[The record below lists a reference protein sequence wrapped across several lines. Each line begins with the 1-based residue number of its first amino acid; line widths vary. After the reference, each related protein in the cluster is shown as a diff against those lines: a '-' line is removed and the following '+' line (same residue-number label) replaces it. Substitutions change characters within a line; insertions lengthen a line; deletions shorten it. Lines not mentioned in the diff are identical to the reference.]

1 MRLRRILLISWIA
14 FQTTVAWAAGSA
26 SVAGTV
32 LGEGRSALQ
41 DVEVGL
47 ISLSTGKTLLTHTD
61 IAGKFGFA
69 ELPSEEYSLYFEL
82 PAYAVQRIGP
92 FELLPDSPREWI
104 VELERLQPPL
114 TRPLAGLDT
123 ISVEYG
129 MVREQVQSLPVLLG
143 SARLFDLRRP
153 NAGKF
158 NVPRY

>member
-104 VELERLQPPL
+104 VELDPPRD
-114 TRPLAGLDT
+114 RPT
-123 ISVEYG
+123 
-129 MVREQVQSLPVLLG
+129 
-143 SARLFDLRRP
+143 ARV
-153 NAGKF
+153 
-158 NVPRY
+158 VPRSTINSTAPPTTRKTG

>member
-1 MRLRRILLISWIA
+1 CCWIA
-14 FQTTVAWAAGSA
+14 FEAAAAWAAGSA

-32 LGEGRSALQ
+32 LGDDRSPLR

-47 ISLSTGKTLLTHTD
+47 INLSTGETVLTYTD
-61 IAGKFGFA
+61 IAGKFGFT
-69 ELPSEEYSLYFEL
+69 ELASEEYSLYFEL
-82 PAYAVQRIGP
+82 AEYAVQRIGP

-129 MVREQVQSLPVLLG
+129 MVREQIQSL
-143 SARLFDLRRP
+143 
-153 NAGKF
+153 
-158 NVPRY
+158 